1 MSRKSLP
8 VFLGALALGLSACTP
23 AEEPAPMPVSSP
35 KASEAPAP
43 PPTSQPAPPSGSPE
57 PKPGASQPP
66 AVPPED
72 DACGAAKLT
81 DYLNRLPTDDV
92 TTGIA
97 QTVGH
102 DRIRTIKPG
111 DAVTMDFR
119 PDRLNVEIGEDGRI
133 QRIRCG

>member
-1 MSRKSLP
+1 MSRKSL
-8 VFLGALALGLSACTP
+8 FLLLPGLAVGLVACTP
-23 AEEPAPMPVSSP
+23 AEEPAPMPASPP

-57 PKPGASQPP
+57 PKPGAGDPP
-66 AVPPED
+66 LVKPEE
-72 DACGAAKLT
+72 DACGAGKLT
-81 DYLNRLPTDDV
+81 DYLNRLPTTDV
-92 TTGIA
+92 DASIR

-119 PDRLNVEIGEDGRI
+119 PDRLNIEIGEDGRI
-133 QRIRCG
+133 KRIRCG